1 VAWKQ
6 ICRPKDQGGF
16 GFLDLSIQI
25 RLSCSRISTNFT
37 TSMMYLGC
45 SWSGILITQMEA
57 FLETSLRVP
66 FGGEHT

>member
-1 VAWKQ
+1 MEEKSDVQAKGTALVAWKQ

-45 SWSGILITQMEA
+45 S
-57 FLETSLRVP
+57 
-66 FGGEHT
+66 